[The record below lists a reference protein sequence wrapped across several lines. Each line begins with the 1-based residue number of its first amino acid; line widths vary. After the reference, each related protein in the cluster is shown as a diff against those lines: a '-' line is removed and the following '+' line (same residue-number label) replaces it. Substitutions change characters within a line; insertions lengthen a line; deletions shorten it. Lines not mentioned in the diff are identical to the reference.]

1 MALACKNQIGGKK
14 TDFCIAQNK
23 AKDASKSSQLLLGTR
38 QKEAPQSRA
47 WTYFFEVR
55 VVMERLQCMYL
66 LLEDMGL
73 W

>member
-1 MALACKNQIGGKK
+1 MALDCKNQIGGKK

-47 WTYFFEVR
+47 
-55 VVMERLQCMYL
+55 
-66 LLEDMGL
+66 
-73 W
+73 